1 MDIKELKEIKT
12 NKVRKSHILIIL
24 LILIIVIVLWN
35 STYDTER
42 NMKKLDE
49 LGANACPVC
58 GNLRIVYSNN
68 VIQLNGESTHVYSI
82 HCNKCGRGTDVY
94 TDTKELVKEWNNINE
109 NDINDTLIDENIDEV
124 EEISID
130 DKLLNLEAKYNEL
143 DNKLNKILEKLGE

>member
-1 MDIKELKEIKT
+1 MEIKELKEIKN
-12 NKVRKSHILIIL
+12 NKVRKSHVLIVL
-24 LILIIVIVLWN
+24 LILIIIMALWN

-82 HCNKCGRGTDVY
+82 HCNKCGRGTNVY
-94 TDTKELVKEWNNINE
+94 TDTKELVKEWNNIN
-109 NDINDTLIDENIDEV
+109 DTNDTLIDEDIAVV
-124 EEISID
+124 EEISIE
-130 DKLLNLEAKYNEL
+130 DKLGNLEAKYNEL
-143 DNKLNKILEKLGE
+143 DDKLNKILEKLGE